1 MGWKRAAFAAE
12 QPTLDADRFVFL
24 DETGGRTPARSNVAM
39 TRRRGRS
46 PRGQRV
52 YGSVPHRR
60 GKNLT
65 VIGAVSA
72 AGVVCHQA
80 IDGGV
85 RGETFLAFVRE
96 VLLPALR
103 PGQIVV
109 MDNLSSHKTAAVRA
123 AFAAAGIGVRY
134 LPRYS
139 PEWNP
144 IELCWSKVK
153 AYLRRVAS
161 RTRERLREAV
171 AEALAR
177 VRASEVRSWIRHC
190 GYRITGS

>member
-1 MGWKRAAFAAE
+1 
-12 QPTLDADRFVFL
+12 
-24 DETGGRTPARSNVAM
+24 M
-39 TRRRGRS
+39 TRRYGRS
-46 PRGQRV
+46 PRGRRV

-65 VIGAVSA
+65 VIGVVSA
-72 AGVVCHQA
+72 AGVVCHQC

-85 RGETFLAFVRE
+85 RGETFLAFLRD
-96 VLLPALR
+96 VLIPALR
-103 PGQIVV
+103 PGQVVV
-109 MDNLSSHKTAAVRA
+109 MDNLSSHKTKAVRA
-123 AFAAAGIGVRY
+123 TLAEAGIGVRY

-153 AYLRRVAS
+153 TYLRGVAS

-171 AEALAR
+171 AEALGR
-177 VRASEVRSWIRHC
+177 VGVSEVRSWIRHC
-190 GYRITGS
+190 GYRLTGA

>member
-1 MGWKRAAFAAE
+1 M
-12 QPTLDADRFVFL
+12 
-24 DETGGRTPARSNVAM
+24 AR
-39 TRRRGRS
+39 RYGRS

-72 AGVVCHQA
+72 AGVVCHHTL
-80 IDGGV
+80 DGGV
-85 RGETFLAFVRE
+85 RGATFLAFVSE

-103 PGQIVV
+103 PGQVVV
-109 MDNLSSHKTAAVRA
+109 MDNLSSHKTKAVRA
-123 AFAAAGIGVRY
+123 AFAEAGVGVRY

-153 AYLRRVAS
+153 TYLRGVAS

-171 AEALAR
+171 AEALSR
-177 VRASEVRSWIRHC
+177 VSALEVRSWIRHC
-190 GYRITGS
+190 GYRLTGS

>member
-1 MGWKRAAFAAE
+1 M
-12 QPTLDADRFVFL
+12 FL
-24 DETGGRTPARSNVAM
+24 DETGWRTPARSNVAM
-39 TRRRGRS
+39 TRRCGRS

-52 YGSVPHRR
+52 YGSTPHRR

-72 AGVVCHQA
+72 AGVVCHQTV
-80 IDGGV
+80 DGGV
-85 RGETFLAFVRE
+85 RGETFPAFVRE

-109 MDNLSSHKTAAVRA
+109 MDNLSSHKTTAVRA
-123 AFAAAGIGVRY
+123 AFASASIGVRY

-144 IELCWSKVK
+144 IELCWLKVK
-153 AYLRRVAS
+153 AYLRGMAS
-161 RTRERLREAV
+161 RERLREAV
-171 AEALAR
+171 GEALAR

-190 GYRITGS
+190 GYQLTGS